1 MGFTVQTGLAPM
13 AAVTATLAVAVGVW
27 LLWLAWKRNPRPRGG
42 LIAGGWAL
50 LVAAAVLL
58 APWAGGDRGV
68 AISTLLVAV
77 AATVFI
83 VISGRWN
90 LPHGKKAKPI
100 RATAGGADPAPGP
113 ASTWPR
119 TVAAVLLALPVSMAA
134 SIAAGVAL
142 AVWTPG
148 APADKL
154 VTAAFGAPLI
164 LAGAMVWTCADRKLL
179 RTTLGLVG
187 LTAVCALAVVL
198 RPH

>member
-1 MGFTVQTGLAPM
+1 MPFPLTHA
-13 AAVTATLAVAVGVW
+13 AAVLAIVVVALGVW
-27 LLWLAWKRNPRPRGG
+27 LLWLAWKRNPKPRGG

-50 LVAAAVLL
+50 VVAAAVLL
-58 APWAGGDRGV
+58 APWAGGDRAV

-77 AATVFI
+77 AATGFI
-83 VISGRWN
+83 IYSGRWT

-119 TVAAVLLALPVSMAA
+119 AVIAVLLALPASLAVSAA
-134 SIAAGVAL
+134 LGVAL

-154 VTAAFGAPLI
+154 VSAAFGAPLF

-179 RTTLGLVG
+179 RTTAGLIAV
-187 LTAVCALAVVL
+187 TAVSALAVVL